1 MYVNQRR
8 KEDLLFVLIVMRRV
22 MFQVRVLNLNV
33 GWDVET
39 VNEYT
44 NSVRKDTN
52 DKRVTINGE
61 EFYAFIDT
69 GSQCSMIRKSRT
81 SGIRGERKPCQLRI
95 SGVWGGTCVLRE
107 MINSKVTIDNIELD
121 VNLYVA
127 EDEIFS
133 TDLIIG
139 NDIFENNNV
148 SLIVNDNE
156 QCFELNQRL
165 LLVTNVEGRRLIEIT
180 ARKCSVNDDDTEE

>member
-1 MYVNQRR
+1 
-8 KEDLLFVLIVMRRV
+8 
-22 MFQVRVLNLNV
+22 
-33 GWDVET
+33 
-39 VNEYT
+39 
-44 NSVRKDTN
+44 
-52 DKRVTINGE
+52 
-61 EFYAFIDT
+61 
-69 GSQCSMIRKSRT
+69 
-81 SGIRGERKPCQLRI
+81 
-95 SGVWGGTCVLRE
+95 

-156 QCFELNQRL
+156 QRFELNQRL